1 MNNKKLVSYSKYGY
15 IFAIPFVL
23 TFLIFTLYPI
33 VYTFTIGFTDLHG
46 AGQTELRFLPSVG
59 KPLFQNFTD
68 VITSGSFQK
77 AFTNTVRIWIVNFI
91 PQMAFALLFT
101 AWFTDRRTKLK
112 GQGIFKILFYLPNI
126 ITSATV
132 AILFLAL
139 FGYPKGPMN
148 DIIMALGISK
158 KAVNFTASASTV
170 RGIIAFIQFWM
181 WYGYTMVNLIAGVI
195 GINPEIFEAAEL
207 DGASKAQTFFLVTI
221 PCIRSILVYVLVTSL
236 IGGLNMFDI
245 PALYAQDHGDS
256 GGYTVNMYI
265 KDVAFTGKQRYN
277 LAAAASIIMF
287 VIIVVLSLVLFYVMR
302 DKDEAKLKK
311 MKKQQLK
318 AAKARKA
325 Y

>member
-33 VYTFTIGFTDLHG
+33 IYTFTIGFTDLRG
-46 AGQTELRFLPSVG
+46 AGATELHFMFDDPF
-59 KPLFQNFTD
+59 KNFRD
-68 VITSGSFQK
+68 VLTSDTFQK
-77 AFTNTVRIWIVNFI
+77 ALTNTVRIWVVNFI
-91 PQMAFALLFT
+91 PQIVFALLFT

-139 FGYPKGPMN
+139 FGYPKGPAN
-148 DIIMALGISK
+148 DVIQSLGMEKI
-158 KAVNFTASASTV
+158 NFTANATTV
-170 RGIIAFIQFWM
+170 RGIVAFIQFWM

-207 DGASKAQTFFLVTI
+207 DGANKTQTFFLVTI

-245 PALYAQDHGDS
+245 PEMFIGKNCNNAAL
-256 GGYTVNMYI
+256 TTNMYI
-265 KDVAFTGKQRYN
+265 RNQAFLGSYLYAR
-277 LAAAASIIMF
+277 AAAASVIMF
-287 VIIVVLSLVLFYVMR
+287 LIILALCLLLLYLMR
-302 DKDEAKLKK
+302 DKDEAKLAKIK
-311 MKKQQLK
+311 RQERK
-318 AAKARKA
+318 AAAAAGRI
-325 Y
+325 

>member
-46 AGQTELRFLPSVG
+46 AGQTELKFLPSVG

-148 DIIMALGISK
+148 DIVLALGISK
-158 KAVNFTASASTV
+158 KAINFTASATTV

-245 PALYAQDHGDS
+245 PEMFIGKNCNNAGL
-256 GGYTVNMYI
+256 TTNMYI
-265 KDVAFTGKQRYN
+265 RNQAFLGSYLYAR
-277 LAAAASIIMF
+277 AAAASVIMF
-287 VIIVVLSLVLFYVMR
+287 IIILILCLILLYFMR
-302 DKDEAKLKK
+302 DRDEAKLAKIRR
-311 MKKQQLK
+311 QERK
-318 AAKARKA
+318 AAAART
-325 Y
+325 

>member
-33 VYTFTIGFTDLHG
+33 IYTFTIGFTDLRG
-46 AGQTELRFLPSVG
+46 AGATELHFMVDDPF
-59 KPLFQNFTD
+59 KNFRD
-68 VITSGSFQK
+68 VLTSDTFQK
-77 AFTNTVRIWIVNFI
+77 ALTNTVRIWVVNFI
-91 PQMAFALLFT
+91 PQIAFALLFT

-139 FGYPKGPMN
+139 FGYPKGPAN
-148 DIIMALGISK
+148 DVIQSLGMEKI
-158 KAVNFTASASTV
+158 NFTANATTV
-170 RGIIAFIQFWM
+170 RGIVAFIQFWM

-207 DGASKAQTFFLVTI
+207 DGANKTQTFFLVTI

-245 PALYAQDHGDS
+245 PEMFIGKNCNNAAL
-256 GGYTVNMYI
+256 TTNMYI
-265 KDVAFTGKQRYN
+265 RNQAFLGSYLYAR
-277 LAAAASIIMF
+277 AAAASVIMF
-287 VIIVVLSLVLFYVMR
+287 LIILALCLLLLYLMR
-302 DKDEAKLKK
+302 DKDEAKLAKIK
-311 MKKQQLK
+311 RQERK
-318 AAKARKA
+318 AAAAAGRI
-325 Y
+325 

>member
-33 VYTFTIGFTDLHG
+33 IYTFTIGFTDLRG
-46 AGQTELRFLPSVG
+46 AGATELHFMFDDPF
-59 KPLFQNFTD
+59 KNFRD
-68 VITSGSFQK
+68 VLTSDTFQK
-77 AFTNTVRIWIVNFI
+77 ALTNTVRIWIVNFI
-91 PQMAFALLFT
+91 PQIAFALLFT

-139 FGYPKGPMN
+139 FGYPKGPAN
-148 DIIMALGISK
+148 DVIQSLGMEKI
-158 KAVNFTASASTV
+158 NFTANATTV
-170 RGIIAFIQFWM
+170 RGIVAFIQFWM

-207 DGASKAQTFFLVTI
+207 DGANKTQTFFLVTI

-245 PALYAQDHGDS
+245 PEMFIGKNCNNAALTTNMCICNQGFLGSYLYA
-256 GGYTVNMYI
+256 
-265 KDVAFTGKQRYN
+265 R
-277 LAAAASIIMF
+277 AAAASVIMF
-287 VIIVVLSLVLFYVMR
+287 IIILALCLLLLYLMR
-302 DKDEAKLKK
+302 DKDEAKLAKI
-311 MKKQQLK
+311 KKQERK
-318 AAKARKA
+318 AAAAAGRI
-325 Y
+325 

>member
-1 MNNKKLVSYSKYGY
+1 
-15 IFAIPFVL
+15 
-23 TFLIFTLYPI
+23 
-33 VYTFTIGFTDLHG
+33 
-46 AGQTELRFLPSVG
+46 
-59 KPLFQNFTD
+59 
-68 VITSGSFQK
+68 
-77 AFTNTVRIWIVNFI
+77 
-91 PQMAFALLFT
+91 MAFALLFT

-148 DIIMALGISK
+148 DIVLALGISK
-158 KAVNFTASASTV
+158 KAINFTANATTV

-207 DGASKAQTFFLVTI
+207 DGANKTQTFFLVTI

-245 PALYAQDHGDS
+245 PEMFIGKNCNNAGL
-256 GGYTVNMYI
+256 TTNMYI
-265 KDVAFTGKQRYN
+265 RNQAFLGSYLYAR
-277 LAAAASIIMF
+277 AAAASVIMF
-287 VIIVVLSLVLFYVMR
+287 IIILILCLLLLFFMR
-302 DKDEAKLKK
+302 DRDEAKLAKI
-311 MKKQQLK
+311 KKQERK
-318 AAKARKA
+318 AAAART
-325 Y
+325 

>member
-33 VYTFTIGFTDLHG
+33 IYTFTIGFTDLRG
-46 AGQTELRFLPSVG
+46 AGATELHFMFDDPF
-59 KPLFQNFTD
+59 KNFRD
-68 VITSGSFQK
+68 VLTSDTFQK
-77 AFTNTVRIWIVNFI
+77 ALTNTVRIWIVNFI
-91 PQMAFALLFT
+91 PQIAFALLFT

-139 FGYPKGPMN
+139 FGYPKGPAN
-148 DIIMALGISK
+148 DVIQSLGMEKI
-158 KAVNFTASASTV
+158 NFTANATTV
-170 RGIIAFIQFWM
+170 RGIVAFIQFWM

-207 DGASKAQTFFLVTI
+207 DGANKTQTFFLVTI

-245 PALYAQDHGDS
+245 PEMFIGKNCNNAAL
-256 GGYTVNMYI
+256 TTNMYI
-265 KDVAFTGKQRYN
+265 RNQAFLGSYLYAR
-277 LAAAASIIMF
+277 AAAASVIMF
-287 VIIVVLSLVLFYVMR
+287 IIILALCLLLLYLMR
-302 DKDEAKLKK
+302 DKDEAKLAKI
-311 MKKQQLK
+311 KKQERK
-318 AAKARKA
+318 AAAAAGRI
-325 Y
+325 

>member
-1 MNNKKLVSYSKYGY
+1 V
-15 IFAIPFVL
+15 I

-33 VYTFTIGFTDLHG
+33 VYTFTIGFTDLRG
-46 AGQTELRFLPSVG
+46 AGNTELHFLADDPF
-59 KPLFQNFTD
+59 KNFRD
-68 VITSGSFQK
+68 VLTSETFQK
-77 AFTNTVRIWIVNFI
+77 ALTNTVRIWIVNFI

-221 PCIRSILVYVLVTSL
+221 PCIRSILVYVLITSL

-245 PALYAQDHGDS
+245 PEMFIGKNCNNAGL
-256 GGYTVNMYI
+256 TTNMYI
-265 KDVAFTGKQRYN
+265 RNQAFLGSYLYARS
-277 LAAAASIIMF
+277 AAASVIMF
-287 VIIVVLSLVLFYVMR
+287 IIILILCLILLYFMR
-302 DKDEAKLKK
+302 DRDEAKLAK
-311 MKKQQLK
+311 MRKQERK
-318 AAKARKA
+318 AAAGRA
-325 Y
+325 

>member
-46 AGQTELRFLPSVG
+46 AGQTELKFLPSVG

-112 GQGIFKILFYLPNI
+112 GQGIFKILFYLPN
-126 ITSATV
+126 
-132 AILFLAL
+132 
-139 FGYPKGPMN
+139 
-148 DIIMALGISK
+148 IIMALGISK

-245 PALYAQDHGDS
+245 PEMFIGKNCNNAGL
-256 GGYTVNMYI
+256 TTNMYI
-265 KDVAFTGKQRYN
+265 RNQAFLGSYLYAR
-277 LAAAASIIMF
+277 AAAASVIMF
-287 VIIVVLSLVLFYVMR
+287 IIILILCLILLYFMR
-302 DKDEAKLKK
+302 DRDEAKLAKIRR
-311 MKKQQLK
+311 QERK
-318 AAKARKA
+318 AAAART
-325 Y
+325 

>member
-33 VYTFTIGFTDLHG
+33 VYTFTIGFTDLRG
-46 AGQTELRFLPSVG
+46 AGNTELHFMADDPF
-59 KPLFQNFTD
+59 KNFRD
-68 VITSGSFQK
+68 VLTSETFQK
-77 AFTNTVRIWIVNFI
+77 ALTNTVRIWIVNFI

-148 DIIMALGISK
+148 DVLMGLNFTK
-158 KAVNFTASASTV
+158 KAINFTASATTV

-207 DGASKAQTFFLVTI
+207 DGASKTQTFFLVTI
-221 PCIRSILVYVLVTSL
+221 PCIRSILVYVLITSL

-245 PALYAQDHGDS
+245 PEMFIGKNCNNAGL
-256 GGYTVNMYI
+256 TTNMYI
-265 KDVAFTGKQRYN
+265 RNQAFLGSYLYARS
-277 LAAAASIIMF
+277 AAASVIMF
-287 VIIVVLSLVLFYVMR
+287 LIILALCLILLYFMR
-302 DKDEAKLKK
+302 DKDEAKLAK
-311 MKKQQLK
+311 MRRQERK
-318 AAKARKA
+318 AAAGRA
-325 Y
+325 

>member
-46 AGQTELRFLPSVG
+46 AGQTELKFLPAVG

-148 DIIMALGISK
+148 DIVMALGISK
-158 KAVNFTASASTV
+158 KAINFTASASTV
-170 RGIIAFIQFWM
+170 RGIIAFIQF
-181 WYGYTMVNLIAGVI
+181 
-195 GINPEIFEAAEL
+195 
-207 DGASKAQTFFLVTI
+207 
-221 PCIRSILVYVLVTSL
+221 
-236 IGGLNMFDI
+236 
-245 PALYAQDHGDS
+245 
-256 GGYTVNMYI
+256 
-265 KDVAFTGKQRYN
+265 
-277 LAAAASIIMF
+277 
-287 VIIVVLSLVLFYVMR
+287 
-302 DKDEAKLKK
+302 
-311 MKKQQLK
+311 
-318 AAKARKA
+318 
-325 Y
+325 

>member
-33 VYTFTIGFTDLHG
+33 IYTFTIGFTDLRG
-46 AGQTELRFLPSVG
+46 AGNTTLNFLPSVG
-59 KPLFQNFTD
+59 KPLFQNFSD
-68 VITSGSFQK
+68 VLTSETFQK
-77 AFTNTVRIWIVNFI
+77 ALTNTVRIWIVNFI
-91 PQMAFALLFT
+91 PQLGFALLFT

-112 GQGIFKILFYLPNI
+112 GQGVFKILFYLPNI

-139 FGYPKGPMN
+139 FGYPKGPAN
-148 DIIMALGISK
+148 DIIQGLGMEKI
-158 KAVNFTASASTV
+158 NFTANATTV
-170 RGIIAFIQFWM
+170 RGIVAFIQFWM

-207 DGASKAQTFFLVTI
+207 DGANKTQTFFLVTI

-245 PALYAQDHGDS
+245 PEMFIGKNCNNAAL
-256 GGYTVNMYI
+256 TTNMYI
-265 KDVAFTGKQRYN
+265 RNQAFLGSYLYAR
-277 LAAAASIIMF
+277 AAAASVIMF
-287 VIIVVLSLVLFYVMR
+287 IIILILCLILLWSMR
-302 DKDEAKLKK
+302 DRDEAKLAKIK
-311 MKKQQLK
+311 RQERR
-318 AAKARKA
+318 AAAGRA
-325 Y
+325 

>member
-33 VYTFTIGFTDLHG
+33 IYTFTIGFTDLRG
-46 AGQTELRFLPSVG
+46 AGATELHFMFDDPF
-59 KPLFQNFTD
+59 KNFRD
-68 VITSGSFQK
+68 VLTSDTFQK
-77 AFTNTVRIWIVNFI
+77 ALTNTVRIWVVNFI
-91 PQMAFALLFT
+91 PQIAFALLFT

-139 FGYPKGPMN
+139 FGYPKGPAN
-148 DIIMALGISK
+148 DVIQSLGMEKI
-158 KAVNFTASASTV
+158 NFTANATTV
-170 RGIIAFIQFWM
+170 RGIVAFIQFWM

-207 DGASKAQTFFLVTI
+207 DGANKTQTFFLVTI

-245 PALYAQDHGDS
+245 PEMFIGKNCNNAAL
-256 GGYTVNMYI
+256 TTNMYI
-265 KDVAFTGKQRYN
+265 RNQAFLGSYLYAR
-277 LAAAASIIMF
+277 AAAASVIMF
-287 VIIVVLSLVLFYVMR
+287 LIILALCLLLLYLMR
-302 DKDEAKLKK
+302 DKDEAKLAKIK
-311 MKKQQLK
+311 RQERK
-318 AAKARKA
+318 AAAAAGRI
-325 Y
+325 

>member
-15 IFAIPFVL
+15 IFAIPFVI

-33 VYTFTIGFTDLHG
+33 VYTFTIGFTDLRG
-46 AGQTELRFLPSVG
+46 AGNTELHFLADDPF
-59 KPLFQNFTD
+59 KNFRD
-68 VITSGSFQK
+68 VLTSETFQK
-77 AFTNTVRIWIVNFI
+77 ALTNTVRIWIVNFI

-148 DIIMALGISK
+148 DVLMGLNITK
-158 KAVNFTASASTV
+158 KAINFTASASTV

-207 DGASKAQTFFLVTI
+207 DGASKTQTFFLVTI
-221 PCIRSILVYVLVTSL
+221 PCIRSILVYVLITSL

-245 PALYAQDHGDS
+245 PEMFIGKNCNNAGL
-256 GGYTVNMYI
+256 TTNMYI
-265 KDVAFTGKQRYN
+265 RNQAFLGSYLYARS
-277 LAAAASIIMF
+277 AAASVIMF
-287 VIIVVLSLVLFYVMR
+287 IIILILCLILLYFMR
-302 DKDEAKLKK
+302 DRDEAKLAK
-311 MKKQQLK
+311 MRKQERK
-318 AAKARKA
+318 AAAGRA
-325 Y
+325 

>member
-33 VYTFTIGFTDLHG
+33 IYTFTIGFTDLRG
-46 AGQTELRFLPSVG
+46 AGATELHFMFDDPF
-59 KPLFQNFTD
+59 KNFRD
-68 VITSGSFQK
+68 VLTSDTFQK
-77 AFTNTVRIWIVNFI
+77 ALTNTVRIWVVNFI
-91 PQMAFALLFT
+91 PQIAFALLFT

-139 FGYPKGPMN
+139 FGYPKGPAN
-148 DIIMALGISK
+148 DVIQSLGMEKI
-158 KAVNFTASASTV
+158 NFTANATTV
-170 RGIIAFIQFWM
+170 RGIVAFIQFWM

-207 DGASKAQTFFLVTI
+207 DGANKTQTFFLVTI

-245 PALYAQDHGDS
+245 PEMFIGKNCNNAAL
-256 GGYTVNMYI
+256 TTNMYI
-265 KDVAFTGKQRYN
+265 RNQAFLGSYLYAR
-277 LAAAASIIMF
+277 AAAASVIMF
-287 VIIVVLSLVLFYVMR
+287 LIILVLCLLLLYFMR
-302 DKDEAKLKK
+302 DRDEAKLAKLR
-311 MKKQQLK
+311 KQERK
-318 AAKARKA
+318 AAAAAGRI
-325 Y
+325 

>member
-33 VYTFTIGFTDLHG
+33 IYTFTIGFTDLRG
-46 AGQTELRFLPSVG
+46 AGNTTLNFLPAVG

-68 VITSGSFQK
+68 VLTSDTFQK
-77 AFTNTVRIWIVNFI
+77 ALTNTVRIWIVNFI

-139 FGYPKGPMN
+139 FGYPKGPAN
-148 DIIMALGISK
+148 DIIQGLGMEKI
-158 KAVNFTASASTV
+158 NFTANATTV
-170 RGIIAFIQFWM
+170 RGIVAFIQFWM

-207 DGASKAQTFFLVTI
+207 DGANKTQTFFLVTI

-245 PALYAQDHGDS
+245 PEMFIGKNCNNAAL
-256 GGYTVNMYI
+256 TTNMYI
-265 KDVAFTGKQRYN
+265 RNQAFLGSYLYAR
-277 LAAAASIIMF
+277 AAAASVIMF
-287 VIIVVLSLVLFYVMR
+287 LIILILCLILLWSMR
-302 DKDEAKLKK
+302 DRDEAKLAKIK
-311 MKKQQLK
+311 RQERR
-318 AAKARKA
+318 AAAGRA
-325 Y
+325 

>member
-33 VYTFTIGFTDLHG
+33 IYTFTIGFTDLRG
-46 AGQTELRFLPSVG
+46 AGATELHFMFDDPF
-59 KPLFQNFTD
+59 KNFRD
-68 VITSGSFQK
+68 VLTSDTFQK
-77 AFTNTVRIWIVNFI
+77 ALTNTVRIWVVNFI
-91 PQMAFALLFT
+91 PQIAFALLFT

-139 FGYPKGPMN
+139 FGYPKGPAN
-148 DIIMALGISK
+148 DVIQSLGMEKI
-158 KAVNFTASASTV
+158 NFTANATTV
-170 RGIIAFIQFWM
+170 RGIVAFIQFWM

-207 DGASKAQTFFLVTI
+207 DGANKTQTFFLVTI

-245 PALYAQDHGDS
+245 PEMFIGKNCNNAAL
-256 GGYTVNMYI
+256 TTNMYI
-265 KDVAFTGKQRYN
+265 RNQAFLGSYLYAR
-277 LAAAASIIMF
+277 AAAASVIMF
-287 VIIVVLSLVLFYVMR
+287 LIILALCLLLLYFMR
-302 DKDEAKLKK
+302 DRDEAKLAKLRR
-311 MKKQQLK
+311 QERK
-318 AAKARKA
+318 AAAGRI
-325 Y
+325 

>member
-23 TFLIFTLYPI
+23 T
-33 VYTFTIGFTDLHG
+33 
-46 AGQTELRFLPSVG
+46 
-59 KPLFQNFTD
+59 

-245 PALYAQDHGDS
+245 PEMFIGKNCNNAGL
-256 GGYTVNMYI
+256 TTNMYI
-265 KDVAFTGKQRYN
+265 RNQAFLGSYLYAR
-277 LAAAASIIMF
+277 AAAASVIMF
-287 VIIVVLSLVLFYVMR
+287 IIILILCLILLYFMR
-302 DKDEAKLKK
+302 DRDEAKLAKIRR
-311 MKKQQLK
+311 QERK
-318 AAKARKA
+318 AAAART
-325 Y
+325 

>member
-33 VYTFTIGFTDLHG
+33 IYTFTIGFTDLRG
-46 AGQTELRFLPSVG
+46 AGATELHFMFDDPF
-59 KPLFQNFTD
+59 KNFRD
-68 VITSGSFQK
+68 VLTSDTFQK
-77 AFTNTVRIWIVNFI
+77 ALTNTVRIWIVNFI
-91 PQMAFALLFT
+91 PQIAFALLFT

-139 FGYPKGPMN
+139 FGYPKGPAN
-148 DIIMALGISK
+148 DVIQSLGMEKI
-158 KAVNFTASASTV
+158 NFTANATTV
-170 RGIIAFIQFWM
+170 RGIVAFIQFWM

-207 DGASKAQTFFLVTI
+207 DGANKTQTFFLVTI

-245 PALYAQDHGDS
+245 PEMFIGKNCNNAAL
-256 GGYTVNMYI
+256 TTNMYI
-265 KDVAFTGKQRYN
+265 RNQAFLGIYLYAR
-277 LAAAASIIMF
+277 AAAASVIMF
-287 VIIVVLSLVLFYVMR
+287 IIILALCLLLLYLMR
-302 DKDEAKLKK
+302 DKDEAKLAKI
-311 MKKQQLK
+311 KKQERK
-318 AAKARKA
+318 AAAAAGRI
-325 Y
+325 

>member
-33 VYTFTIGFTDLHG
+33 IYTFTIGFTDLRG
-46 AGQTELRFLPSVG
+46 AGATELHFMFDDPF
-59 KPLFQNFTD
+59 KNFRD
-68 VITSGSFQK
+68 VLTSDTFQK
-77 AFTNTVRIWIVNFI
+77 ALTNTVRIWIVNFI
-91 PQMAFALLFT
+91 PQIAFALLFT

-139 FGYPKGPMN
+139 FGYPKGPAN
-148 DIIMALGISK
+148 DVIQSLGMEKI
-158 KAVNFTASASTV
+158 NFTANATTV
-170 RGIIAFIQFWM
+170 RGIVAFIQFWM

-207 DGASKAQTFFLVTI
+207 DGANKTQTFLLVTI

-245 PALYAQDHGDS
+245 PEMFIGKNCNNAAL
-256 GGYTVNMYI
+256 TTNMYI
-265 KDVAFTGKQRYN
+265 RNQAFLGSYLYAR
-277 LAAAASIIMF
+277 AAAASVIMF
-287 VIIVVLSLVLFYVMR
+287 IIILALCLLLLYLMR
-302 DKDEAKLKK
+302 DKDEAKLAKI
-311 MKKQQLK
+311 KKQERK
-318 AAKARKA
+318 AAAAAGRI
-325 Y
+325 